1 MSAALLIRSKRALN
15 DFLAR
20 PSRPHKAILVFGLM
34 MKLSLG
40 GTKVCERY
48 SGIMGSPYLLQT
60 DCNFKCL
67 ASIASEK
74 LKLRFKKIISG
85 CDNWYYFLDA
95 SKRSWIWIIISF
107 KSPYTLAISNVLNQP
122 HLKFKL
128 DFKDKL
134 VLDQNDKASSNFFS
148 LSL

>member
-1 MSAALLIRSKRALN
+1 MSDKNSFFVGFGSSDVVVFPSLVFMRIAANQKRLLLQIAIKLPPIRKKAHLSAAVLIRSKRALK

-20 PSRPHKAILVFGLM
+20 PSRPHRAILVFGLM

-74 LKLRFKKIISG
+74 SIFE
-85 CDNWYYFLDA
+85 F
-95 SKRSWIWIIISF
+95 
-107 KSPYTLAISNVLNQP
+107 
-122 HLKFKL
+122 
-128 DFKDKL
+128 
-134 VLDQNDKASSNFFS
+134 
-148 LSL
+148 